1 MEPVAGVLGGARPL
15 RRRLARR
22 GWSSPHRGP
31 GTTVGVMPDV
41 LDADLQF
48 DCPRC
53 GSPVSE
59 RLYGP
64 CGACRAE
71 LVALHATDADL
82 EGEVTDGSAT
92 DGSAAG
98 RFEPGMNVVPNHVAT
113 KD

>member
-1 MEPVAGVLGGARPL
+1 
-15 RRRLARR
+15 
-22 GWSSPHRGP
+22 
-31 GTTVGVMPDV
+31 MPDV

-53 GSPVSE
+53 GNPVSE

-64 CGACRAE
+64 CGTCRAE
-71 LVALHATDADL
+71 LVAAHATGAA
-82 EGEVTDGSAT
+82 EGDVGGEAG
-92 DGSAAG
+92 G